1 MDISAIA
8 PGVNIA
14 KNEGF
19 KTVITISG
27 VGYETN
33 QNAIATPS
41 VSYHLDGI
49 FVASPYS
56 LQTDFMDLER
66 IEVLRGPQGTL
77 FGQNST
83 GGAINVNYG
92 CSINRFCV
100 WVQKQ
105 ILLLE
110 IMDFRKFRASF
121 NLPLGEEVGASSID
135 VDKQKRWIYGKFI
148 LGQDLDDA
156 NSLSMRVRLK
166 YEPSDTF

>member
-1 MDISAIA
+1 MLVTAEKRTESLQDLSQAITVLNGEDLDNRQISTFVDISAIA

-19 KTVITISG
+19 KTVITIR

-49 FVASPYS
+49 YVASPYS

-77 FGQNST
+77 
-83 GGAINVNYG
+83 
-92 CSINRFCV
+92 
-100 WVQKQ
+100 WP
-105 ILLLE
+105 
-110 IMDFRKFRASF
+110 KFNWWS
-121 NLPLGEEVGASSID
+121 N
-135 VDKQKRWIYGKFI
+135 
-148 LGQDLDDA
+148 
-156 NSLSMRVRLK
+156 
-166 YEPSDTF
+166 

>member
-1 MDISAIA
+1 MKKKSVTKNLLSVAIGTLLASNISAQDNKLVFEEVLVTAEKRTESLQDLSQAITVLNGEDLDNRQISTFVDISAIA

-19 KTVITISG
+19 KTVITIRG

-49 FVASPYS
+49 YVASPYS

-77 FGQNST
+77 FGP
-83 GGAINVNYG
+83 
-92 CSINRFCV
+92 
-100 WVQKQ
+100 
-105 ILLLE
+105 
-110 IMDFRKFRASF
+110 KFNWWS
-121 NLPLGEEVGASSID
+121 N
-135 VDKQKRWIYGKFI
+135 
-148 LGQDLDDA
+148 
-156 NSLSMRVRLK
+156 
-166 YEPSDTF
+166 